1 MKLKLVIYISG
12 NFEKSVSNN
21 ITLVGGGSNKEG
33 NVLLNGKPIW

>member
-1 MKLKLVIYISG
+1 MKLNHVISIAG
-12 NFEKSVSNN
+12 HFEKSVSNN